1 MRFNVLEA
9 FGFSEDGSL
18 PILAEVKDKELNLQ
32 IDTFGKFMGSGRE
45 SDKGAKVDLF
55 LNV

>member
-1 MRFNVLEA
+1 MEA

-18 PILAEVKDKELNLQ
+18 PILAETEDKGLNLQ